1 MAIFQQAVFKAGA
14 ARSSDTHVTT
24 SQVPADERPQPGGL
38 NSKDAVSPTAGGW
51 PSKLSVSSQL
61 PCRHPTLPVAGR
73 AWASWL
79 VAAWLQALPLPFPV
93 SGLRMAFSVPG
104 VHLWTPDTPG
114 ECVSKSLSVEFHSSP
129 PHGLHSPWNSPGQN
143 TGVGGLPLLRGIFP
157 TQGSNP
163 GLPHCRR
170 IFYHLSHQ
178 GNPGE
183 GPTQIQPHGPLTD
196 VLIIST
202 KALSPVRCP
211 PQTDTWIS

>member
-14 ARSSDTHVTT
+14 AGSPDTHVTT

-38 NSKDAVSPTAGGW
+38 NSKDALSPRAGGW

-114 ECVSKSLSVEFHSSP
+114 ECVSKSLSQVSLFATPWPTQSMEFSRPEHWSGWPSP
-129 PHGLHSPWNSPGQN
+129 SPGD
-143 TGVGGLPLLRGIFP
+143 LPYPGIKPRSP
-157 TQGSNP
+157 TLQADFLPFEPP
-163 GLPHCRR
+163 GKPR
-170 IFYHLSHQ
+170 
-178 GNPGE
+178 
-183 GPTQIQPHGPLTD
+183 
-196 VLIIST
+196 
-202 KALSPVRCP
+202 
-211 PQTDTWIS
+211 